1 MKEAP
6 IGIAVMLTLASICLN
21 EEEFMEA
28 WLAYH
33 YNSFDRIVICEGA
46 ARDYPREAVTDE
58 GLSTDRTASIVR
70 GFPDPAGKIRF
81 IQYGWAGPASSNDD
95 RVFAKMELRNAY
107 AAHTEDG
114 YAFTLDIDEFLHP
127 HYVRE
132 LVVLM
137 EKNPH
142 LSACAIPQ
150 LHLWQNTCQF
160 ITGGYADFAH
170 FRLYRWTSGCRYVVN
185 HNWPS
190 STDGKLLTDCGIKL
204 KLQVDAGEL
213 IAPAIIHYGFC
224 EWKTSMQQKNRYYVA
239 RGEELTR
246 PSTTAFRRAALEGIV
261 PDECTVHSYQGFLP
275 YVGE

>member
-1 MKEAP
+1 MAT
-6 IGIAVMLTLASICLN
+6 VLTLASICLN
-21 EEEFMEA
+21 EAEFMHA

-33 YNSFDRIVICEGA
+33 YPAFDRIVICEGA

-58 GLSTDRTASIVR
+58 GLSTDDTAAIIR
-70 GFPDPAGKIRF
+70 DFPDPESKIRF
-81 IQYGWAGPASSNDD
+81 IQYGWAGPEHSVDD

-107 AAHTEDG
+107 AEHVRAG

-127 HYVRE
+127 DFVRE
-132 LVVLM
+132 LVDRM

-150 LHLWQNTCQF
+150 LHLWQHPGQF

-170 FRLYRWTSGCRYVVN
+170 FRLYRWTSGCRYIVN

-190 STDGKLLTDCGIKL
+190 SADGKLLTDRGIKL
-204 KLQVDAGEL
+204 RLQVAAGKL
-213 IAPAIIHYGFC
+213 VAPAIIHYGFR
-224 EWKTSMQQKNRYYVA
+224 ERKTSMQQKNLYYVA

-246 PSTTAFRRAALEGIV
+246 PSTTAFRRAALLGSL
-261 PDECTVHSYQGFLP
+261 PDGCAVHAYEGFLP
-275 YVGE
+275 YVAE